1 MGTAA
6 RNLVGSVDVEDLVA
20 QLNLLHNANVAT
32 MYWSHAV
39 QNRLAGQALQL
50 RVGDELNEVVE
61 LSLGDARRIADRIAE
76 LGGAVTADLGD
87 IIEQSPFDAYALP
100 DNTSDVTSILEY
112 ALQQTRT
119 VIQAY
124 ADVLDMVRGRDDLTY
139 RLVADLLGH
148 VVHREDE
155 LEAVLDG

>member
-1 MGTAA
+1 MGTTA
-6 RNLVGSVDVEDLVA
+6 RNLVGSVDVKDLVA
-20 QLNLLHNANVAT
+20 RLNLLHNANVAT

-50 RVGDELNEVVE
+50 HVGDELDEVAE
-61 LSLGDARRIADRIAE
+61 QSLGDARRLADRIAE

-87 IIEQSPFDAYALP
+87 IVEQSPFDDYALP
-100 DNTSDVTSILEY
+100 DDTSDVTSILEY
-112 ALQQTRT
+112 ALQQIRT
-119 VIQAY
+119 VIRAY